1 MSLETIRLSE
11 QGKNQLLKLKRA
23 TGIKQWNV
31 LCRWALCTSLADP
44 TPPLVRDVVTD
55 SNVEMTWK
63 TFAGS
68 QAPIYEA
75 LITQRAHSEGEAEL
89 GRTAAAHIHR
99 GIGVLS
105 SQVSNISGM
114 TSGSVHKISD

>member
-1 MSLETIRLSE
+1 MSLETVRLSE

-63 TFAGS
+63 TFAGN
-68 QAPIYEA
+68 QASIYEA
-75 LITQRAHSEGEAEL
+75 LIIQRAHSECEKEL
-89 GRTAAAHIHR
+89 GRTASAHIHR

-105 SQVSNISGM
+105 GQVSDITGLM
-114 TSGSVHKISD
+114 VLPTSKD

>member
-1 MSLETIRLSE
+1 MSLETVRLSE

-63 TFAGS
+63 TFAGNH
-68 QAPIYEA
+68 APIYEA
-75 LITQRAHSEGEAEL
+75 LITQRAHAEGESEL
-89 GRTAAAHIHR
+89 GRTVAAHIHR

-105 SQVSNISGM
+105 SQISNITGLVSGP
-114 TSGSVHKISD
+114 ISKNQQ